1 MHPQLQSIAD
11 ELREATARLHRLSG
25 AIRPD
30 RWSVRNDPA
39 RWSIAECVEHLNLT
53 SAAYVPILEAGL
65 SEARKLRLPAPHRLR
80 RGFMGWLLWKLTGPG
95 FRGRM
100 QTVPAFVP
108 PGTTRGSAAAAEF
121 ERWQSTL
128 LALLTAADGLPVGQV
143 QLRSPF
149 NAKVRY
155 SWFGGFA
162 ILAHHQHRHLQQ
174 AERVWAPAG

>member
-25 AIRPD
+25 AVRPD
-30 RWSVRNDPA
+30 RWPVRNDPA

-53 SAAYVPILEAGL
+53 SAAYVPLLEAGL
-65 SEARKLRLPAPHRLR
+65 AEARRLGADAPHHLG
-80 RGFMGWLLWKLTGPG
+80 RGFMGWLLWKVTGPG

-100 QTVPAFVP
+100 QTMPAFVP
-108 PGTTRGSAAAAEF
+108 AGTAGGGAVAAEF
-121 ERWQSTL
+121 ERWQATLHSL
-128 LALLTAADGLPVGQV
+128 LAAADGLPVGRV
-143 QLRSPF
+143 SMRSPF

-155 SWFGGFA
+155 SWYGGFS
-162 ILAHHQHRHLQQ
+162 ILSHHQHRHLQQ